1 MRPQAPKCRRDYF
14 GVDPVVLVEVLLFF
28 FFAFFLLFLC
38 ISAAPRRDGRA
49 AALAPRT

>member
-28 FFAFFLLFLC
+28 FFAFLLFLC